1 MVVRKRACVFAL
13 SMMRRAPACSR
24 ARSMEDMPL
33 SGDIYERVANAP
45 VVPHGL
51 PLVVLLTGFTDA
63 GSAVTGLIDH
73 LRETASPEPVVV
85 FDNDML
91 LDYRARRPVISFDQ
105 DHLTEF
111 RPSRLELSLATDA
124 LGRPFLLLSGYE
136 PDFAWNRFAD
146 AVLDLATQFGTSG
159 LHWVHSIA
167 MPVPHTRPIGTTVSG
182 NRREMTVAH
191 SVWRPR
197 TQVPAT
203 VGHLLE
209 FRFVER
215 GDSAVSFVLL
225 VPHYL
230 AETEN
235 PDAVITAAERLMAS
249 TGLVLMLDAVQ
260 ERRTDYLA
268 RVDEQVAG
276 NDELQEMVHNL
287 ERRYDAYM
295 AGRNPDD
302 DSYDEGG
309 FSERDLPSADELA
322 AELERYLASR
332 PSGDDEKPSRG

>member
-1 MVVRKRACVFAL
+1 M
-13 SMMRRAPACSR
+13 
-24 ARSMEDMPL
+24 
-33 SGDIYERVANAP
+33 
-45 VVPHGL
+45 
-51 PLVVLLTGFTDA
+51 VLLTGFTDA
-63 GSAVTGLIDH
+63 GSAVSGLIDH
-73 LRETASPEPVVV
+73 LRETASPQPLVV
-85 FDNDML
+85 FDNDVL

-111 RPSRLELSLATDA
+111 RPQRLELALATDA
-124 LGRPFLLLSGYE
+124 LGQPFLLLSGYE
-136 PDFAWNRFAD
+136 PDFAWNAFART
-146 AVLDLATQFGTSG
+146 VLDLATEFEASG
-159 LHWVHSIA
+159 LNWVHSIA

-182 NRREMTVAH
+182 NRRDLVVAH

-203 VGHLLE
+203 AGHLLE
-209 FRFVER
+209 FRFAER
-215 GDSAVSFVLL
+215 GDRTVGFVLL

-235 PDAVITAAERLMAS
+235 PDAVITAAQRLMAS
-249 TGLVLMLDAVQ
+249 TGLVLMLDEVQ
-260 ERRTDYLA
+260 ERREDYVS
-268 RVDEQVAG
+268 RVDEQVVG
-276 NDELQEMVHNL
+276 NDELQQMVHNL

-302 DSYDEGG
+302 DSYDDGA

-332 PSGDDEKPSRG
+332 PSDEDKPGRS

>member
-1 MVVRKRACVFAL
+1 
-13 SMMRRAPACSR
+13 
-24 ARSMEDMPL
+24 MPF
-33 SGDIYERVANAP
+33 SGDLHERVANAP
-45 VVPHGL
+45 AVPPGL
-51 PLVVLLTGFTDA
+51 PLVMLLTGFTDA
-63 GSAVTGLIDH
+63 GNAVSGLIEH
-73 LRETASPEPVVV
+73 LRETADPQPLAI

-111 RPSRLELSLATDA
+111 RPARLELSLATDA
-124 LGRPFLLLSGYE
+124 LGQPFLLLSGYE
-136 PDFAWNRFAD
+136 PDFAWNAFATT
-146 AVLDLATQFGTSG
+146 VLDLAAEFAVSG
-159 LHWVHSIA
+159 ISWVHSIA

-182 NRREMTVAH
+182 NRRDLAGVH

-203 VGHLLE
+203 AGHLLE

-215 GDSAVSFVLL
+215 GDRAVGFVLL

-235 PDAVITAAERLMAS
+235 PEAVIAAAEKLMAA
-249 TGLVLMLDAVQ
+249 TGLVLMLDDVQ
-260 ERRTDYLA
+260 ARREDYLA
-268 RVDEQVAG
+268 KVDEQVLG
-276 NDELQEMVHNL
+276 NDELQQMVHNL

-295 AGRNPDD
+295 AGRNPEDG
-302 DSYDEGG
+302 SYDEGG
-309 FSERDLPSADELA
+309 FNERDLPSADELA

-332 PSGDDEKPSRG
+332 PSGDDDKTGRG

>member
-1 MVVRKRACVFAL
+1 
-13 SMMRRAPACSR
+13 
-24 ARSMEDMPL
+24 MPF
-33 SGDIYERVANAP
+33 SGDLHERVANAP
-45 VVPHGL
+45 AVPHGL

-63 GSAVTGLIDH
+63 GSAVSGLIDH
-73 LRETASPEPVVV
+73 LRETAAPQPIVV
-85 FDNDML
+85 FDNDLL

-124 LGRPFLLLSGYE
+124 LGQPFLLLAGYE
-136 PDFAWNRFAD
+136 PDFAWNAFAQT
-146 AVLDLATQFGTSG
+146 VLDLAAEFEVSG
-159 LHWVHSIA
+159 LNWVHSIA

-182 NRREMTVAH
+182 NRRELTVAH

-203 VGHLLE
+203 AGHLLE
-209 FRFVER
+209 FRFVESGHR
-215 GDSAVSFVLL
+215 AVGFVLL

-235 PDAVITAAERLMAS
+235 PDAVIAAADKLMAS
-249 TGLVLMLDAVQ
+249 TGLVLLMDAVQ
-260 ERRTDYLA
+260 ERREDYLT

-276 NDELQEMVHNL
+276 NEELQQMVHNL

-302 DSYDEGG
+302 DTYDEGG

-332 PSGDDEKPSRG
+332 PSGDEDKPGRG

>member
-1 MVVRKRACVFAL
+1 
-13 SMMRRAPACSR
+13 
-24 ARSMEDMPL
+24 MPL
-33 SGDIYERVANAP
+33 SGEIHERVANAP
-45 VVPHGL
+45 AVPHGL

-63 GSAVTGLIDH
+63 GSAVSGLIDH
-73 LRETASPEPVVV
+73 LRETASPQPVVV
-85 FDNDML
+85 FDNDVL
-91 LDYRARRPVISFDQ
+91 LDYRARRPIISFDQ

-124 LGRPFLLLSGYE
+124 LGQPFLLLAGYE
-136 PDFAWNRFAD
+136 PDFAWNAFAQT
-146 AVLDLATQFGTSG
+146 VLDLAAEFEVSG
-159 LHWVHSIA
+159 LNWVHSIA

-182 NRREMTVAH
+182 NRRELTVAH

-203 VGHLLE
+203 AGHLLE
-209 FRFVER
+209 FRFVEAGHR
-215 GDSAVSFVLL
+215 AVGFVLL

-235 PDAVITAAERLMAS
+235 PDAVIAAADKLMAS
-249 TGLVLMLDAVQ
+249 TGLVLLLDAVQ
-260 ERRTDYLA
+260 ERREDYFT

-276 NDELQEMVHNL
+276 NEELQQMVHNL

-302 DSYDEGG
+302 DTYDEGG

-332 PSGDDEKPSRG
+332 PSGDDDKPGRR

>member
-1 MVVRKRACVFAL
+1 
-13 SMMRRAPACSR
+13 
-24 ARSMEDMPL
+24 MP
-33 SGDIYERVANAP
+33 R
-45 VVPHGL
+45 GL

-63 GSAVTGLIDH
+63 GSAVSGLIDH
-73 LRETASPEPVVV
+73 LRETTSPQPVVV
-85 FDNDML
+85 FDNDVL

-111 RPSRLELSLATDA
+111 RPQRLELSLATDA
-124 LGRPFLLLSGYE
+124 LGQPFLLLAGYE
-136 PDFAWNRFAD
+136 PDFAWNAFATT
-146 AVLDLATQFGTSG
+146 VLELAAEFEVSG
-159 LHWVHSIA
+159 LNWVHSIA

-182 NRREMTVAH
+182 NRRELNVVH

-203 VGHLLE
+203 AGHLLE
-209 FRFVER
+209 FRFAER
-215 GDSAVSFVLL
+215 GDRAVGFVLL

-249 TGLVLMLDAVQ
+249 TGLVLVLDAVQ
-260 ERRTDYLA
+260 ERRDDYLA
-268 RVDEQVAG
+268 RVDEQVLG
-276 NDELQEMVHNL
+276 NDELQQMVHNL

-302 DSYDEGG
+302 GSYDEGG

-332 PSGDDEKPSRG
+332 PSGDEDKPGRA

>member
-1 MVVRKRACVFAL
+1 
-13 SMMRRAPACSR
+13 
-24 ARSMEDMPL
+24 
-33 SGDIYERVANAP
+33 
-45 VVPHGL
+45 
-51 PLVVLLTGFTDA
+51 VVLLTGFTDA
-63 GSAVTGLIDH
+63 GNAVSGLIEH
-73 LRETASPEPVVV
+73 LRETTSPAPVVV
-85 FDNDML
+85 FDNDVL

-111 RPSRLELSLATDA
+111 RPQKLDLSLATDA
-124 LGRPFLLLSGYE
+124 LGQPFLLLSGYE
-136 PDFAWNRFAD
+136 PDFAWNAFART
-146 AVLDLATQFGTSG
+146 VLDLATEFEVAG
-159 LHWVHSIA
+159 LSWVHSIA

-182 NRREMTVAH
+182 NRRDLTVAH

-203 VGHLLE
+203 AGHLLE
-209 FRFVER
+209 FRFAER
-215 GDSAVSFVLL
+215 GDRAVGFVLL

-235 PDAVITAAERLMAS
+235 PDAVITAAQRLMAA
-249 TGLVLMLDAVQ
+249 TGLVLMLDEVQ
-260 ERRTDYLA
+260 ERREDYLA
-268 RVDEQVAG
+268 RVDEQVLG
-276 NDELQEMVHNL
+276 NDELQQMVQNL

-332 PSGDDEKPSRG
+332 PSDEDKPGRG